1 MQRREW
7 FKLLTG
13 GFTLAAWR
21 SAGSAEIVRKIGLLI
36 INAGYENEWDAL
48 LKRLAGLGWEDGK
61 NIKII
66 YKYAQN
72 DMSKIPQQAQELVAE
87 KVELIAAQS
96 TIGALIASKVVG
108 GLPIVGVGM
117 FDPIA
122 SGAVTNLAKPGGY
135 ITGTS
140 YLANDI
146 TLKTL
151 ELVRL
156 VLPEAKNIAI
166 LINPNGTMRNYL
178 VDLFDQQSPSL
189 GFQNTNF
196 FAGTESEIT
205 DAFGKMAVG
214 QFDATVICQNPFY
227 AQQRL
232 QLADLGIRHKLPTF
246 AQWGRYVEDGV
257 LASYGNDIT
266 ATYPETAKF
275 IDQILRGGS
284 IANMPIEQ
292 SSTFE
297 MAINLKTADKLGV
310 TISSELQ
317 LRANKLIQ

>member
-1 MQRREW
+1 MHRREW
-7 FKLLTG
+7 FKLITC
-13 GFTLAAWR
+13 GFALAAWR
-21 SAGSAEIVRKIGLLI
+21 SAGSAEAVRKIGLLI
-36 INAGYENEWDAL
+36 INGGYENEWEAL
-48 LKRLAGLGWEDGK
+48 LKRLAGLGWVDGK

-66 YKYAQN
+66 YKYSQN
-72 DMSKIPQQAQELVAE
+72 DMSKIPQHVQELVAE

-96 TIGALIASKVVG
+96 TIGAAIAGKRAG
-108 GLPIVGVGM
+108 GIPVVGVGM

-122 SGAVTNLAKPGGY
+122 SGAVTDLAKPGGY

-156 VLPEAKNIAI
+156 VLPQAKNIAV

-196 FAGTESEIT
+196 FASTESEIAE
-205 DAFGKMAVG
+205 AFSKAAVG
-214 QFDATVICQNPFY
+214 QFDAIVICQNPFF
-227 AQQRL
+227 AQQRV
-232 QLADLGIRHKLPTF
+232 QLADLGIRYKLPTI
-246 AQWGRYVEDGV
+246 AQWSRYVEDGV

-292 SSTFE
+292 SSTYE
-297 MAINLKTADKLGV
+297 MAINLNTADKLGI
-310 TISSELQ
+310 TISGELQ